1 MGVFVDKKA
10 VAATK
15 RKAAG
20 DAEGGDADP
29 QQVQLE
35 AHPHPH
41 PQPPTLIAE
50 PSPDPEQMAELEAC
64 AERERAARQAAERE
78 HERTKR
84 DLASTKARL
93 QAALQVRPAPEPDG
107 FLQAHPSPG
116 RARRGRECVP
126 TPAPTLC
133 PGARLALAR
142 ACAAA
147 ALQRRRRVGRR
158 VPSGPPRPVA
168 RTHRHQR
175 HGWARRARLHPAG
188 RRRRRR
194 RAGGPRRR
202 RETGRRRRE
211 WARVAGRRRPELPA
225 ARGLAGARRR
235 RRDGRS
241 TAAG

>member
-35 AHPHPH
+35 AHPQ

-50 PSPDPEQMAELEAC
+50 PSPKPEQVAELEAC

-93 QAALQVRPAPEPDG
+93 QAALQARHAPEPDR

-116 RARRGRECVP
+116 RARRGRECV
-126 TPAPTLC
+126 
-133 PGARLALAR
+133 
-142 ACAAA
+142 
-147 ALQRRRRVGRR
+147 
-158 VPSGPPRPVA
+158 SNPRPD
-168 RTHRHQR
+168 
-175 HGWARRARLHPAG
+175 
-188 RRRRRR
+188 
-194 RAGGPRRR
+194 PRPRC
-202 RETGRRRRE
+202 
-211 WARVAGRRRPELPA
+211 
-225 ARGLAGARRR
+225 
-235 RRDGRS
+235 
-241 TAAG
+241 